1 MSERVRHLTSDPRVT
16 NDPKVKALLA
26 NIQGAKTT
34 KEALEYHLLLDK
46 FLFQE
51 RSLLEDPR
59 RREEL
64 GRLQGTAEERDR
76 ASAAFENDRV
86 GFVESVF
93 DRSEKRK
100 LTGEKAEQA
109 KATAS
114 KMMREAVAGRSAT
127 QRLKAAAL
135 DHDFDNG
142 PRVDVSATGTWVK
155 VGSGPSA
162 QPVLQPE
169 NIFIGHRKWVL
180 TPGLNR
186 NVPKIVA
193 DRYEQILVSRSET
206 AEREKAMG
214 ASQNVQSV
222 SGMEASA
229 LEAKLRQIDQKYGV
243 RRQLPS

>member
-1 MSERVRHLTSDPRVT
+1 MRNLTTDPRVT
-16 NDPKVKALLA
+16 SDPKVKALLA

-51 RSLLEDPR
+51 RSLIEDPR
-59 RREEL
+59 RRGEL
-64 GRLQGTAEERDR
+64 ARLQETAEGRDR
-76 ASAAFENDRV
+76 AAEAFENDRV

-114 KMMREAVAGRSAT
+114 KMMREAVAGRLGA

-135 DHDFDNG
+135 DYDFDNG
-142 PRVDVSATGTWVK
+142 PRVDVSATGTWIR
-155 VGSGPSA
+155 VGSGQSA
-162 QPVLQPE
+162 QPLLQPE
-169 NIFIGHRKWVL
+169 RIRIGHREWVL

-193 DRYEQILVSRSET
+193 DRYEQILISRSET

-214 ASQNVQSV
+214 ASPNVNSV
-222 SGMEASA
+222 TGMEASA
-229 LEAKLRQIDQKYGV
+229 LEARLRQIDQKYGV

>member
-1 MSERVRHLTSDPRVT
+1 MLNLTTDPRVT

-51 RSLLEDPR
+51 RSLLDDPR

-64 GRLQGTAEERDR
+64 GRLQETAEERDR
-76 ASAAFENDRV
+76 AAEAFENDRV
-86 GFVESVF
+86 GFVENVF

-109 KATAS
+109 RATAG
-114 KMMREAVAGRSAT
+114 KMMREAVAGRLAG

-135 DHDFDNG
+135 DYDFDSG
-142 PRVDVSATGTWVK
+142 PRVDVNATGTWIK
-155 VGSGPSA
+155 VGSGPNA
-162 QPVLQPE
+162 QPFLQPE
-169 NIFIGHRKWVL
+169 RIRIGHREWIL

-186 NVPKIVA
+186 NTPKIVA

-214 ASQNVQSV
+214 ASPNQDGVR
-222 SGMEASA
+222 GMEATA
-229 LEAKLRQIDQKYGV
+229 LEAKLREIDKRYGV
-243 RRQLPS
+243 RRQLPA